1 MRRVFRPTRISS
13 RTHRQSTSTTAA
25 SGNLLLDRKFN
36 VTPRRLFGQ
45 QDWRAPAG
53 QPPAVGKNEHPGSRH
68 RDAKYIG
75 QLRLGRLQLAGG
87 SCVRLFRPTKI
98 MYGAATSSPISGAML
113 ARTEFDALL
122 EAKILIERRRFTPAG
137 QRAHSAVEL
146 TDQPQVSDWRTTLEK
161 LVNRWPRSRQT
172 TSVHVEQGD
181 GRVDLLSSR
190 TLLV

>member
-1 MRRVFRPTRISS
+1 
-13 RTHRQSTSTTAA
+13 
-25 SGNLLLDRKFN
+25 
-36 VTPRRLFGQ
+36 
-45 QDWRAPAG
+45 
-53 QPPAVGKNEHPGSRH
+53 
-68 RDAKYIG
+68 
-75 QLRLGRLQLAGG
+75 
-87 SCVRLFRPTKI
+87 
-98 MYGAATSSPISGAML
+98 ML